1 MYLGFST
8 PPITS
13 KNDFSKYIELW
24 TWGLVLSPITSKIDF
39 SNYIEYLIYY

>member
-39 SNYIEYLIYY
+39 LHSLNIDRTH